1 MSQGA
6 IIPNRG
12 PPVRTQVVHAS
23 RRTRIT
29 RLFFPERTLICKE
42 PLGPDAQRRL
52 RREVEMLQRLRGV
65 DGVAHLVPAPPDAGS
80 IVLEDAG
87 ASSLRESAKLLAS
100 DELIELAVCLAQA
113 VSGMHRRGVMHGD
126 ITPANIVVSGE
137 GAPCLV
143 DFALATSLAEIRP
156 DFTHHT
162 EIVGTPAYPTRAM
175 TRSTRTSASACRS
188 TGAPTT
194 TRPPCCRRSTC
205 GPCGC

>member
-12 PPVRTQVVHAS
+12 SPVRTQVVHES
-23 RRTRIT
+23 RSTRIT

-42 PLGPDAQRRL
+42 SLGPDAQRRL
-52 RREVEMLQRLRGV
+52 RHEVEMLQRLRGV
-65 DGVAHLVPAPPDAGS
+65 DGVAHLVHAAPDPQS

-87 ASSLRESAKLLAS
+87 ASRLRESAKLLAS

-126 ITPANIVVSGE
+126 ITPANIVVSRN

-156 DFTHHT
+156 NF
-162 EIVGTPAYPTRAM
+162 
-175 TRSTRTSASACRS
+175 
-188 TGAPTT
+188 
-194 TRPPCCRRSTC
+194 
-205 GPCGC
+205 